1 MRIFYYFRKE
11 IYMDIT
17 PQNLN
22 TMPKDTPAKGIPCLP
37 FDNQETPAA
46 ELPLAMVVIRKQ
58 CFKDLNLPDE
68 ALNAGTLFK
77 ELDLPFYGTG
87 GALL

>member
-1 MRIFYYFRKE
+1 
-11 IYMDIT
+11 MDIT
-17 PQNLN
+17 PQSLN
-22 TMPKDTPAKGIPCLP
+22 AMPKDTPTKGIPSLP
-37 FDNQETPAA
+37 CDNQEADAA
-46 ELPLAMVVIRKQ
+46 ELPLAMVVIRRQ

-68 ALNAGTLFK
+68 ALKAGTLFK